1 MRYAAVER
9 TELCCLWAQAVD
21 DDMRS
26 QSLRLI
32 WESGC
37 ESKTTAGITADGRF
51 VQSRDYFGY
60 LNSGA
65 AFNASFVVLI
75 DASHLS
81 FLLS

>member
-1 MRYAAVER
+1 MAICARNR
-9 TELCCLWAQAVD
+9 LH
-21 DDMRS
+21 
-26 QSLRLI
+26 LI
-32 WESGC
+32 WKSDY
-37 ESKTTAGITADGRF
+37 KNKKTAGITADGRCGAE
-51 VQSRDYFGY
+51 RDYFGY